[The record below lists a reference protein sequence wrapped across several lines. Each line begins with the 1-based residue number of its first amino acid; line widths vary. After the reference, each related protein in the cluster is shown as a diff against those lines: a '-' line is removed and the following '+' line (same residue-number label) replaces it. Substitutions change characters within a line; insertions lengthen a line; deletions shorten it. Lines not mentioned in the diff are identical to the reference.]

1 MLNYY
6 ILENLTQFITD
17 NTLEIV
23 VINLRIFEEE
33 YITLIKL
40 IRINETEDFIFSKI
54 L

>member
-1 MLNYY
+1 M
-6 ILENLTQFITD
+6 D

-40 IRINETEDFIFSKI
+40 IRINETKDFIFSKI